1 MLHSRCQFYVTREL
15 ANGKQAAS
23 QVAQQVGV
31 TIRPDLIVA
40 WEGEGEGEGNHRKLT
55 LTTYQISR

>member
-31 TIRPDLIVA
+31 TIRRDQIVA
-40 WEGEGEGEGNHRKLT
+40 GEGEGEGNHRKLT